1 MDGNVLQQL
10 QAIENAYHDGAT
22 YQALCGK
29 IVETAHLISTLEKG
43 DPDQEA
49 FEIFAPLLWGG
60 ASGATIEPDLV
71 KAALAGPD
79 GPSFL
84 RSWSEMGRV
93 VLAFRVAA

>member
-1 MDGNVLQQL
+1 MDRNVLQQL

-22 YQALCGK
+22 FRALSEK
-29 IVETAHLISTLEKG
+29 IGATAHLISTLEKG

-49 FEIFAPLLWGG
+49 FEVFAPLLWGG
-60 ASGATIEPDLV
+60 ASGATIEPDLI
-71 KAALAGPD
+71 KAALAGPN

-93 VLAFRVAA
+93 VLAFRIAA